1 MNILVSLFY
10 ITSLVNHIR
19 SSPNTVLY
27 LPVPW
32 WRSDFQPWHRR
43 AKCVRPVLSPA
54 GRCWCRSVL
63 VFFFFFTGLINSPLL
78 HKSIQ
83 QILTAHRKHKG
94 LFRRGVKKKKKKR
107 VSFSRRMLLPVGYL
121 HSTGILTTE
130 KRVSHFL
137 LTERQFWEPRVL
149 PDSPRDTCYVLRF
162 IKKELIA
169 IKAWKNQNER
179 GMSAAR
185 V

>member
-63 VFFFFFTGLINSPLL
+63 VFFFLPGL
-78 HKSIQ
+78 
-83 QILTAHRKHKG
+83 LTAPYFTNPYSKSSLLTENTKAYV
-94 LFRRGVKKKKKKR
+94 FRRGVKKKKKR
-107 VSFSRRMLLPVGYL
+107 VSFSHRVLLPVGYL